1 MVRIA
6 KKTGVKEPLDE
17 GKLWDSLY
25 WPAREAH
32 YSDEDAVELAD
43 EAKNQLV
50 GWIHDH
56 DDNVVTTREIREKAV
71 EVLGELDED
80 VSFMYEKHLD
90 IN

>member
-1 MVRIA
+1 MVRVA
-6 KKTGVKEPLDE
+6 KKSGLKEELDE

-32 YSDEDAVELAD
+32 YSDENAVELAD
-43 EAKNQLV
+43 EAKGRIMDWVHQ
-50 GWIHDH
+50 HE
-56 DDNVVTTREIREKAV
+56 DNVVTTRELRERAI
-71 EVLGELDED
+71 EILDELDGD